1 VLSLS
6 FIAKDASQSHHI
18 FSCLRI
24 N

>member
-6 FIAKDASQSHHI
+6 FIAKDASQSHHF